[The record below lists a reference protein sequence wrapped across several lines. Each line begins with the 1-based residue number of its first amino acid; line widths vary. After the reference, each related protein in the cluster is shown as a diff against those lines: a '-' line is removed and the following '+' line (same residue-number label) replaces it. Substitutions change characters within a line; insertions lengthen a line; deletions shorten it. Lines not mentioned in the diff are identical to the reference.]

1 MAPILLRVGLNMKVP
16 ARQVRLAATSAS
28 ALIALILCLVGV
40 SPMSAKEKP
49 QSGMAEVNGTKL
61 YYETA
66 GKGPAGALVPRRM
79 GGRPPGGDPLEKFA
93 KNHPR
98 WPFRP
103 GRVWR
108 ARAAPRARLPPG
120 SQR

>member
-66 GKGPAGALVPRRM
+66 GKGPAVVLVH
-79 GGRPPGGDPLEKFA
+79 GGVVDS
-93 KNHPR
+93 
-98 WPFRP
+98 RP
-103 GRVWR
+103 GDDQMKKVAKRYR
-108 ARAAPRARLPPG
+108 RRRHDLLGLGRCAAAPPPL
-120 SQR
+120 